1 MAGAELFLTF
11 DDGPDPVHTPELLEV
26 LRENGA
32 HATFFMVA
40 DFAQANPEIVVRVQ
54 EEGHLIG
61 LHSASH
67 TCALQM
73 GPRRTKEN
81 LNRAF
86 SIMEKLGVTVTYY
99 RAPWGLINRTLAGE
113 LAKRGVETVFWDVMT
128 EDWRGDTT
136 AEIIAG
142 KLRRRTR
149 SGSVICLHDG
159 RGKNNA
165 PERTIRALR
174 DVLPQWKAE
183 GCRFLRLDER

>member
-1 MAGAELFLTF
+1 MFLTF
-11 DDGPDPVHTPELLEV
+11 DDGPDPVHTPELLDL
-26 LRENGA
+26 LRENGV

-40 DFAQANPEIVVRVQ
+40 DFAQDNPDIVARVR

-73 GPRRTKEN
+73 SPRRTKED
-81 LNRAF
+81 LDRAF
-86 SIMEKLGVTVTYY
+86 SIMEKLDVTVTYY
-99 RAPWGLINRTLAGE
+99 RAPWGLINVTLAGE
-113 LAKRGVETVFWDVMT
+113 LAKRGVQTVFWDVMA

-142 KLRRRTR
+142 KLRRRVR
-149 SGSVICLHDG
+149 NGSVICLHDG
-159 RGKNNA
+159 RGENNA
-165 PERTIRALR
+165 PERTIQALR